1 MYEISHE
8 FAFFIFYKMIDLS
21 YFSRYLVGSK
31 LLDGGVAGCRGR
43 TIPGD
48 AKSPGPPGLSP
59 LVTWDKSIV
68 HQLYSITIL
77 SLN

>member
-1 MYEISHE
+1 MTISLHS
-8 FAFFIFYKMIDLS
+8 K
-21 YFSRYLVGSK
+21 RYLVGSK
-31 LLDGGVAGCRGR
+31 LLDGGVVGCRGN

-68 HQLYSITIL
+68 HQLYSVSNLT
-77 SLN
+77 LNK